1 MRIGTGAFYD
11 SMSSTVARLQH
22 ELGDLSV
29 MMSSGKK
36 VRRPS
41 DNPLAA
47 TIIAHAHMELSAAQA
62 RARVLTGGIRT
73 ARAADA
79 AMGEIAAGLR
89 SALDTAMRV
98 LQPGRTPEDLL
109 SSAAEIRSSI
119 QATLTAANAKHG
131 DRYLFGGYQDRLM
144 PFEEG
149 IAGVGYLGD
158 SGQLTVPVSAGR
170 TCDITVPGDKLLN
183 FVNDEGERA
192 VLGVDGDVFSVL
204 RDLAEA
210 VENGDME
217 RTRILLDETR
227 LLHSHVMQMRGSAGA
242 SEVRMQTNL
251 NALEDAE
258 LRYYEI
264 LAQEESID
272 VAQAVSEYVALET
285 SYQAVLGV
293 LSRIIAMPTVF
304 DLTR

>member
-11 SMSSTVARLQH
+11 SVSSTVARLQR

-41 DNPLAA
+41 DDPLAS
-47 TIIAHAHMELSAAQA
+47 TIIAHAHIELSAAQA
-62 RARVLTGGIRT
+62 RGRVLSGGIRT

-79 AMGEIAAGLR
+79 AMGEIAGGLR

-98 LQPGRTPEDLL
+98 LQPGRTPEDLQ
-109 SSAAEIRSSI
+109 SSAAEVRSSI
-119 QATLTAANAKHG
+119 QAILTAANARHG
-131 DRYLFGGYQDRLM
+131 DRYLFGGYRDRQM

-149 IAGVGYLGD
+149 AAGVGYLGD

-170 TCDITVPGDKLLN
+170 TCDITVPGDRLFN
-183 FVNDEGERA
+183 YVNDEGERA
-192 VLGVDGDVFSVL
+192 VIGVDGDVFSVL
-204 RDLAEA
+204 TDLAEA
-210 VENGDME
+210 VESNDIE
-217 RTRILLDETR
+217 RVRILLDETR

-242 SEVRMQTNL
+242 SEVRMQANL
-251 NALEDAE
+251 HALQDTE
-258 LRYYEI
+258 LRCYEI
-264 LAQEESID
+264 LAQEESMD
-272 VAQAVSEYVALET
+272 VAQAVSEYIALET